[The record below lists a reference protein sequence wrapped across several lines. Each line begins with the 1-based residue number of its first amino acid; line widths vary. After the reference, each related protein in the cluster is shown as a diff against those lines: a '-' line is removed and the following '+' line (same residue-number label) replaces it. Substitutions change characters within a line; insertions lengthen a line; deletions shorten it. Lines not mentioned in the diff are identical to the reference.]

1 MDASVEDFA
10 AVEGFGPVIAESVHS
25 WFANPQ
31 ARELIGRL
39 ADAGLT
45 MEAEV
50 SDSTVDKTL
59 AGVSVVVSGALA
71 GYSRDGAK
79 EAITARGGKSPGSVS
94 KSTLALVV
102 GADPGASKVNKAEAL
117 QIPVIDEDAFVELLK
132 TGELPEGS
140 T

>member
-1 MDASVEDFA
+1 
-10 AVEGFGPVIAESVHS
+10 
-25 WFANPQ
+25 
-31 ARELIGRL
+31 
-39 ADAGLT
+39 
-45 MEAEV
+45 METEV

-102 GADPGASKVNKAEAL
+102 GAEPGASKVNKAEAL

-132 TGELPEGS
+132 TGELPKGS